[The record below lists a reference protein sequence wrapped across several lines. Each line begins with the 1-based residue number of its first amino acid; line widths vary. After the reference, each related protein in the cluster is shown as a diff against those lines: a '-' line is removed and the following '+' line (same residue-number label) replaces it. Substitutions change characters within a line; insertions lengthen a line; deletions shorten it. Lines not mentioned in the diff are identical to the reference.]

1 MSATKVTV
9 TLPMELLEVVDRY
22 VAEHRGATRS
32 GLCARALRSWLQ
44 QLQEEEIE
52 RYYTA
57 MSDEERAE
65 DEAWADAA
73 ARSAAQ
79 SWR

>member
-1 MSATKVTV
+1 MTATKVTV
-9 TLPMELLEVVDRY
+9 TLPVELLAVVDRY
-22 VAEHRGATRS
+22 VTEHRGATRS
-32 GLCARALRSWLQ
+32 GVCARALRSWLQ
-44 QLQEEEIE
+44 EVQEEEIE

-65 DEAWADAA
+65 NEAWADAA

-79 SWR
+79 LWG